1 MLIWATRTFS
11 ALTLRAAFYC
21 GLFLIV
27 AVAQVAITSALRSA
41 QWPAG
46 YALAASGAVVLA
58 MVLAGVRLGEFI
70 SARRAAGR
78 ERARIRQGLPS
89 GPCCVV
95 WRPAEGE
102 AADMPWELIGNLRAA
117 YPKLARRLGIEGFAV
132 VDFEINSEGAA
143 KNIHCVDAW
152 PSDAFFHAARQAM
165 AHAKFKH
172 TGDFLPRFGASYRM
186 PFVFRISGAARL
198 KESGHRARP
207 RRPALQAAAQA
218 VEKLRRSA

>member
-70 SARRAAGR
+70 SARRAAG
-78 ERARIRQGLPS
+78 
-89 GPCCVV
+89 PCCVV

-102 AADMPWELIGNLRAA
+102 AAEMPWELIGNLRAA

>member
-11 ALTLRAAFYC
+11 ALTLRAAFYG
-21 GLFLIV
+21 GLFLVV
-27 AVAQVAITSALRSA
+27 AVAQVAITSALRTA
-41 QWPAG
+41 NWPPG
-46 YALAASGAVVLA
+46 FALAASGAVVLA
-58 MVLAGVRLGEFI
+58 IVLVGVQLGEFLGE
-70 SARRAAGR
+70 RRAARR
-78 ERARIRQGLPS
+78 EMLRIKQGLPA

-95 WRPAEGE
+95 WRAAEGE
-102 AADMPWELIGNLRAA
+102 AADMPWELVGDLRAA
-117 YPKLARRLGIEGFAV
+117 YPKLARRFGIEGFAV

-152 PSDAFFHAARQAM
+152 PSDVFYQAARQAM

-198 KESGHRARP
+198 KERGHRARP
-207 RRPALQAAAQA
+207 RRPALQAAVQA